1 MENTVT
7 ISLKEYNE
15 LINLKLNIDANK
27 ILCYSIKGYKEFV
40 TEDEAMQII
49 AKDSKELYNQNIEL
63 SKEVTIL
70 KKNNQSEFIKKTTL
84 WQFYKLKRK
93 K

>member
-49 AKDSKELYNQNIEL
+49 AKDSNELYNQNIEL
-63 SKEVTIL
+63 
-70 KKNNQSEFIKKTTL
+70 
-84 WQFYKLKRK
+84 
-93 K
+93 